1 MRSRSGR
8 ALGCVASV
16 SLACVLAGVAGGCGS
31 SRRAVPPPAQRLTEA
46 NALAERAERA
56 ESAGEVLQ
64 AIELYQ
70 ESVNTS
76 GTVANWNNL
85 GVLLMEQQNYAGAVS
100 AFRRAA
106 ELEPTDPRPMT
117 NMGIAFYRAGWAD
130 DALDHFDRALV
141 ISPTYVPALR
151 GAAAAGD
158 AVGRVT
164 TADLERLKAALLYDA
179 DPEWRDFF
187 ERRRSVVQ
195 QQLREKGRRDAAG

>member
-1 MRSRSGR
+1 MRSRLVL

-16 SLACVLAGVAGGCGS
+16 SLVSAMGGCGS
-31 SRRAVPPPAQRLTEA
+31 TRRMAPPPAQRLSEA
-46 NALAERAERA
+46 NELAEKAERA
-56 ESAGEVLQ
+56 ESEGEILR

-70 ESVNTS
+70 ESVNTT

-85 GVLLMEQQNYAGAVS
+85 GVLLMEQQNFAGAVS

-106 ELEPTDPRPMT
+106 ELEPTDPRPTT
-117 NMGIAFYRAGWAD
+117 NMGIAFYRAGWAE
-130 DALDHFDRALV
+130 DALDHFDRALS

-158 AVGRVT
+158 AVGRAT
-164 TADLERLKAALLYDA
+164 ETDLERLKAALLYDA
-179 DPEWRDFF
+179 DPAWRSFF

-195 QQLREKGRRDAAG
+195 QQLREKGRREAAG

>member
-1 MRSRSGR
+1 MRSSLGRS
-8 ALGCVASV
+8 LGCVAVV
-16 SLACVLAGVAGGCGS
+16 SLAGALVGVAGGCGS
-31 SRRAVPPPAQRLTEA
+31 PRRVAPPPAQRLTEA

-56 ESAGEVLQ
+56 ESSGEILR

-85 GVLLMEQQNYAGAVS
+85 GVLLMDQQNYAGAVS

-158 AVGRVT
+158 AVGRAT
-164 TADLERLKAALLYDA
+164 EKDLDRLKAALLYDA
-179 DPEWRDFF
+179 DPAWREFF

-195 QQLREKGRRDAAG
+195 QQLREKGRRDASG